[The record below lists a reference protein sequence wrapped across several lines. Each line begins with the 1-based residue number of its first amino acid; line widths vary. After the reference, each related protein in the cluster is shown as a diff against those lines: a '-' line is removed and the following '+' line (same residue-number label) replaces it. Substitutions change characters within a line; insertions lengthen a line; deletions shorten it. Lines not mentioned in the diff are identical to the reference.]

1 MNGNSRHKP
10 FCFAG
15 QPAPCRGYF
24 PNDVLPC
31 VCSKDKVLAALAL
44 VALAPAACDGAAMAA
59 PRLVGSP
66 DELVLPSA
74 SQD

>member
-1 MNGNSRHKP
+1 MNGENKHEH

-31 VCSKDKVLAALAL
+31 VCGARGSAVTALSQVAIPAPPGSLLPRLAAFEGRGTEMCHGKR
-44 VALAPAACDGAAMAA
+44 P
-59 PRLVGSP
+59 
-66 DELVLPSA
+66 
-74 SQD
+74 